1 MKKALVLGVT
11 GQDGSYLADI
21 LLAKGYIV
29 HGMIRKSATGNTRNI
44 RHLLD
49 NLEVLDKSFF
59 VERGDMADPM
69 SLYRI
74 IQSVKPDEIYNEAD
88 QDHVGWSYEMVG
100 YSANITGAAVGQ
112 VLEIIRQVDPSIR
125 YFQPCSSNMFGQTEA
140 KIQDE
145 QTPFNPMSPYAVS
158 KVSAF
163 YFTRYY
169 RQAFG
174 IHASVAIFYNHESPR
189 RTPEY
194 VTRKITQ
201 SVARISLGKQEKL
214 VLGDLSAKI
223 DWGYAGEYMEAA
235 WQLLQQPE
243 AGDYILAT
251 GEAHSVEEFVQEAF
265 NVVGLN
271 PAGYLESNPAFMR
284 PTKTSTLIGDTTK
297 AQKAFGFSPKIRFK
311 ELVEMM
317 VKADLEME
325 EST

>member
-1 MKKALVLGVT
+1 MSAGVMKWLGIPPILPVRR
-11 GQDGSYLADI
+11 LARYWKLSGKSTRASDI
-21 LLAKGYIV
+21 
-29 HGMIRKSATGNTRNI
+29 S
-44 RHLLD
+44 
-49 NLEVLDKSFF
+49 
-59 VERGDMADPM
+59 
-69 SLYRI
+69 
-74 IQSVKPDEIYNEAD
+74 
-88 QDHVGWSYEMVG
+88 
-100 YSANITGAAVGQ
+100 
-112 VLEIIRQVDPSIR
+112 
-125 YFQPCSSNMFGQTEA
+125 
-140 KIQDE
+140 
-145 QTPFNPMSPYAVS
+145 SPYAVS

>member
-1 MKKALVLGVT
+1 M
-11 GQDGSYLADI
+11 
-21 LLAKGYIV
+21 
-29 HGMIRKSATGNTRNI
+29 
-44 RHLLD
+44 
-49 NLEVLDKSFF
+49 
-59 VERGDMADPM
+59 
-69 SLYRI
+69 
-74 IQSVKPDEIYNEAD
+74 
-88 QDHVGWSYEMVG
+88 
-100 YSANITGAAVGQ
+100 
-112 VLEIIRQVDPSIR
+112 
-125 YFQPCSSNMFGQTEA
+125 
-140 KIQDE
+140 
-145 QTPFNPMSPYAVS
+145 
-158 KVSAF
+158 
-163 YFTRYY
+163 
-169 RQAFG
+169 
-174 IHASVAIFYNHESPR
+174 
-189 RTPEY
+189 
-194 VTRKITQ
+194 
-201 SVARISLGKQEKL
+201 
-214 VLGDLSAKI
+214 GDLSAKI